1 MAIKHDEEAPP
12 GKQLVTM
19 DNALIRAAHGLSVT
33 EKRLV
38 CMAISQ
44 LDGRSQTPAGAVLVS
59 RVTAS
64 SYAETFGVDIETAY
78 EQLQD
83 SANDLHSRTI
93 TFYTPAGPR
102 KGNGKPLPPTRHKM
116 NWVGRSSYQK
126 GEAWVEIAWWPE
138 VVPYLTGLTEQFTTY
153 KLQQASTLR
162 SIYAWRLLE
171 LLTQFE
177 TTGRLNITVDAF
189 ADAMEAS
196 AAQRADFGQMRRG
209 MIEQAIKE
217 LTEKDGWIIDWSAT
231 KRGRR
236 VHSLR
241 FDFKRNEQLS
251 LELTAKPLEKA
262 APPAHTPAEQ
272 QTIDLIDR
280 RLAEQRYAMLAELGI
295 RIIPEDELAA
305 ANARETN
312 TRKAVARAGAKA
324 SHKIKK
330 ARQRIEGDDSTNRIP
345 FED

>member
-1 MAIKHDEEAPP
+1 
-12 GKQLVTM
+12 
-19 DNALIRAAHGLSVT
+19 
-33 EKRLV
+33 
-38 CMAISQ
+38 
-44 LDGRSQTPAGAVLVS
+44 VLVS

-64 SYAETFGVDIETAY
+64 SYAETFGLDIETAY
-78 EQLQD
+78 EQLQE
-83 SANDLHSRTI
+83 SANVLHSRTI

-102 KGNGKPLPPTRHKM
+102 KGKPLPPTRHKM

-153 KLQQASTLR
+153 KLQQASTIR
-162 SIYAWRLLE
+162 SIYAWRMLE

-177 TTGRLNITVDAF
+177 KTGWLEITVDNF
-189 ADAMEAS
+189 AEAMGAS
-196 AAQRADFGQMRRG
+196 DGQRANFAKMR
-209 MIEQAIKE
+209 IQVLEQAIKE
-217 LTEKDGWIIDWSAT
+217 LTDKDGWIIDWSAS

-241 FDFKRNEQLS
+241 FEFKRDEQLS
-251 LELTAKPLEKA
+251 LELTPKALEKA

-272 QTIDLIDR
+272 ITIDLIDQ
-280 RLAEQRYAMLAELGI
+280 RLAEQRAAMMAELGI

-312 TRKAVARAGAKA
+312 TRKAEARAGAKA
-324 SHKIKK
+324 AHKIKK
-330 ARQRIEGDDSTNRIP
+330 NRQRIEGDDSTNRIP
-345 FED
+345 FKD